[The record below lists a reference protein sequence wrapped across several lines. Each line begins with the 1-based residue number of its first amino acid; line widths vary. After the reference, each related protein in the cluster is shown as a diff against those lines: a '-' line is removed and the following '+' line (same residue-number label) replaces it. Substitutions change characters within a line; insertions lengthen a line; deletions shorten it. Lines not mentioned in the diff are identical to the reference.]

1 MSAAA
6 TVLLAFAMSLDAFAA
21 ALGKGAAL
29 QRPRLSEALRTGAVF
44 GAIEAATPVLGWA
57 VELAAAAWMNAVD
70 HWVAFLLLGL
80 LGVRMIH
87 HALRREEA
95 GKPERHS
102 LRTLVTT
109 AFATSID
116 AFAVG
121 VTLALIG
128 ADIVVSAIAIGLATF
143 LMAAIGTWGARFVGQ
158 RFGRMAEVAGGLC
171 LIAIGLKILLEHTL
185 A

>member
-6 TVLLAFAMSLDAFAA
+6 TVFLAFAMSLDAFAA

-29 QRPRLSEALRTGAVF
+29 HRPRLSEALRTGAVF
-44 GAIEAATPVLGWA
+44 GAIEAVTPVLGWA
-57 VELAAAAWMNAVD
+57 VGLAAAAWIDAVD

-80 LGVRMIH
+80 LGGRMIR
-87 HALRREEA
+87 HALRREAA
-95 GKPERHS
+95 GKPQRHS
-102 LRTLVTT
+102 LRALVAT

-116 AFAVG
+116 ALAVG

-128 ADIVVSAIAIGLATF
+128 ADIVTSAIAIGLATF
-143 LMAAIGTWGARFVGQ
+143 LMAAIGTWGARFLGQ

-171 LIAIGLKILLEHTL
+171 LIGIGLKILIAHTL